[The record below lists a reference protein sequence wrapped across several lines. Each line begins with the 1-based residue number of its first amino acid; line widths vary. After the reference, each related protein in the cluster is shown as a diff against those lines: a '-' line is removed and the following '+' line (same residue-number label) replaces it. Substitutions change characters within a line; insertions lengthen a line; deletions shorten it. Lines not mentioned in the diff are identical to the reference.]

1 MYEYETRIKDNFN
14 ALSNSLKKVA
24 ELLKEHPF
32 VFASNSAEKI
42 GKIIGVSETSVIR
55 LAYSLGY
62 KSFLELQKEV
72 RASVFEMKST
82 ILDYDSNAEPLRQE
96 SSVFE
101 QVMLRDQVNI
111 RRTTQSLNES
121 NFNEAVNKISN
132 ANQVVVVGNG
142 ASFGLAHWFCFT
154 LNTIRG
160 NSKLINLNM
169 DDYFSLQQLD
179 EECVLIAFSFS
190 RYMVQTLH
198 VAEELKRK
206 KVFVIGI
213 TDSEISPIAE
223 HANLLFSTK
232 LTYMST
238 LDSAPVVTS
247 LLNALLA
254 GIILKDADK
263 YKKQKATYEKTY
275 SKLFFN

>member
-1 MYEYETRIKDNFN
+1 MYDYEIRVKEHFN
-14 ALSNSLKKVA
+14 TLSNSLKKVA

-72 RASVFEMKST
+72 RSSVFELKST
-82 ILDYDSNAEPLRQE
+82 ILDYE
-96 SSVFE
+96 SDMIDTPEESTIFE

-111 RRTTQSLNES
+111 KRTTQSIQKS
-121 NFNEAVNKISN
+121 DFDEAINKIYN
-132 ANQVVVVGNG
+132 AKQIVVVGNG
-142 ASFGLAHWFCFT
+142 ASYGLAHWFCFT

-169 DDYFSLQQLD
+169 DDYFSLQKLD

-206 KVFVIGI
+206 NVFVIGI
-213 TDSEISPIAE
+213 TDSEISPISE
-223 HANLLFSTK
+223 HTSLLFSTK
-232 LTYMST
+232 LAYMST

-247 LLNALLA
+247 FLNALLA
-254 GIILKDADK
+254 GVILKDSDK
-263 YKKQKATYEKTY
+263 YKKQRASYEQTY

>member
-1 MYEYETRIKDNFN
+1 MYEYETRIKDNFSD
-14 ALSNSLKKVA
+14 LSNSLKKVA

-55 LAYSLGY
+55 LAYSIGY

-82 ILDYDSNAEPLRQE
+82 ILDYDSNAESAQQE
-96 SSVFE
+96 STVFE

-121 NFNEAVNKISN
+121 NFNEAVNKIYN
-132 ANQVVVVGNG
+132 AKQVVVVGNG

-160 NSKLINLNM
+160 TCKLINLNM

-206 KVFVIGI
+206 NVFVIGI

-223 HANLLFSTK
+223 HSNLLFSTK
-232 LTYMST
+232 LAYMST

-247 LLNALLA
+247 FLNALLA
-254 GIILKDADK
+254 GIIIKDADK
-263 YKKQKATYEKTY
+263 YKKQKATYEQTY

>member
-1 MYEYETRIKDNFN
+1 MYEYETRIKENFN

-82 ILDYDSNAEPLRQE
+82 ILDYDSNAEPLQKE

-121 NFNEAVNKISN
+121 NFTEAVNKLYN
-132 ANQVVVVGNG
+132 AKQVVVVGNG

-223 HANLLFSTK
+223 HTNLLFSTK